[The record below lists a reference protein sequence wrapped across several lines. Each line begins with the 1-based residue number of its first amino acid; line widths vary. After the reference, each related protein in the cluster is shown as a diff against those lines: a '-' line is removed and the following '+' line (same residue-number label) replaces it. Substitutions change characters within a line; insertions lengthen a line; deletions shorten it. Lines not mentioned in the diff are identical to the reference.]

1 MLMGGVRALRRDHIS
16 VRRPTTY
23 ALVLV
28 LLASLALT
36 LATAPANAG
45 LIATHRISPGATI
58 GDSLQCRI
66 TIVSR
71 FGGGSSTSIWYD
83 TLEVR
88 NYSGQL
94 TVFSGEV
101 REENGG
107 KVWYLPRFS
116 TGPNASIK
124 IIPVKQLFRYSR
136 DAGFRLTLNSS
147 SFGCGGRSES
157 VRFLS
162 Y

>member
-1 MLMGGVRALRRDHIS
+1 MQIVGALRRDHLS
-16 VRRPTTY
+16 VRRLTTY

-36 LATAPANAG
+36 LDSAPANAG

-58 GDSLQCRI
+58 GDPLQCRVQ
-66 TIVSR
+66 IVSR

-94 TVFSGEV
+94 THFGGEV

-107 KVWYLPRFS
+107 KVWYLPGFS
-116 TGPNASIK
+116 MGPSASIK

-136 DAGFRLTLNSS
+136 NAGFKLTLNST